1 MMEYREQAG
10 WQELSCLAGR
20 IQLKLP
26 ENYMKPSDEV
36 LTVKFPVSPRP
47 QEIYINPEGNRIITF
62 NLLDKPLQEMQV
74 YPAIKEMQRLISHA
88 YPESIRL
95 WAKELKADA
104 GIIGWFAF
112 VKGGIKE
119 DSMHCMFILPVNDNM
134 MLGSYHFPAEGMEE
148 DRRVF
153 VEILKSIR
161 LDVLANS

>member
-1 MMEYREQAG
+1 
-10 WQELSCLAGR
+10 
-20 IQLKLP
+20 
-26 ENYMKPSDEV
+26 
-36 LTVKFPVSPRP
+36 
-47 QEIYINPEGNRIITF
+47 
-62 NLLDKPLQEMQV
+62 MQV